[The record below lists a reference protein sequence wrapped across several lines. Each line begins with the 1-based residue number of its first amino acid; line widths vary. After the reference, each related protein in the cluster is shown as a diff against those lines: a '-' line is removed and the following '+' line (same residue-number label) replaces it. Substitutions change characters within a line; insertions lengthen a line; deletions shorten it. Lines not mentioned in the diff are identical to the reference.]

1 MQEPT
6 ASGLDAEPTD
16 DEIMELLAE
25 HVPLSLLMD
34 LALPAGPASSE
45 VLRAE
50 GLPVEPW
57 WEPR

>member
-6 ASGLDAEPTD
+6 VTRLGEEPTD
-16 DEIMELLAE
+16 DEIMDLLAE

-34 LALPAGPASSE
+34 LALPAGPPSSE
-45 VLRAE
+45 VLQAE